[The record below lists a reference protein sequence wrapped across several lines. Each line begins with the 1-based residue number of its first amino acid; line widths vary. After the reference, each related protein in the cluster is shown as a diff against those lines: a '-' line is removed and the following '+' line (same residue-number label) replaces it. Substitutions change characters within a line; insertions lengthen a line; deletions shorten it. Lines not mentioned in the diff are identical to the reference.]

1 MATGAGRVYQ
11 GRQVA
16 FLTQHGKE
24 DLVRARLEASLGCQ
38 LVHTAAYDTD
48 QLGTFTH
55 EVARQGSQ
63 LDAARAK
70 AQIGMDLTGLH
81 IGIASEGAFGPDP
94 FVGFTPWN
102 YEVVVWVDQ
111 HLGIEVQGFAQGPA
125 QSLQKTLHGL
135 DQLPSFVEEAN
146 FPSHHLNLRP
156 ELAPEH
162 DHGAVW
168 QKGIRDVDALTQ
180 AFHAAQSQSVG
191 GGVLIE
197 NDLRAF
203 SNPTRQALI
212 RKATDDLIQ
221 KLQSACP
228 QCAKPGFSLAK
239 QRSGLPCRVCAR
251 PTALPLAEVWQCVS
265 CGFQEEKATHQAES
279 ADPAR
284 CNHCNP

>member
-1 MATGAGRVYQ
+1 MAICEARVYQ
-11 GRQVA
+11 GSQVA

-24 DLVRARLEASLGCQ
+24 DLVRDRLEQALGCQ

-48 QLGTFTH
+48 QLGTFSQ

-63 LDAARAK
+63 RDAARAK
-70 AQIGMDLTGLH
+70 AQIGMRLTGLH
-81 IGIASEGAFGPDP
+81 IGIASEGAFSPDP

-102 YEVVVWVDQ
+102 YELVVWVDQ
-111 HLGIEVQGFAQGPA
+111 KLGLEVQGFAQGPA
-125 QSLQKTLHGL
+125 QSLRRTLHTVDALASFL
-135 DQLPSFVEEAN
+135 DEAN

-168 QKGIRDVDALTQ
+168 QKGIRDVQTLRH
-180 AFHAAQSQSVG
+180 AFEVAYSQSAG
-191 GGVLIE
+191 GGVVIE

-212 RKATDDLIQ
+212 RQATDDLIQ
-221 KLQSACP
+221 KLRSACP
-228 QCAKPGFSLAK
+228 QCAKPGFGLTSKRL
-239 QRSGLPCRVCAR
+239 GLPCRVCAR
-251 PTALPLAEVWQCVS
+251 PTQLPLAEVWQCVACS
-265 CGFQEEKATHQAES
+265 FQEIRAIDRAES

-284 CNHCNP
+284 CDYCNP